1 MSRTRRYVPTPNAR
15 ALREIRSNQVPSRR
29 RQDVARS
36 LAEAEAEAL
45 EELAELEAGIFD
57 DDEAWLDDDW
67 PPGEADRDDPL
78 ESLLPVPGHD
88 RPPEVAAP
96 GRRTEGRN
104 AQFKRILVSR
114 EHFNDRRQLFY
125 RSASDRTR
133 HAA

>member
-1 MSRTRRYVPTPNAR
+1 MSRSRHYVPDTTYD
-15 ALREIRSNQVPSRR
+15 LRRKLRSNQVPSKGKR
-29 RQDVARS
+29 RQNIARS

-45 EELAELEAGIFD
+45 EELAELEAGIF

-104 AQFKRILVSR
+104 G
-114 EHFNDRRQLFY
+114 
-125 RSASDRTR
+125 ASLEESTARG
-133 HAA
+133 